1 MKLMLSEIIQKAHNA
16 KTKAEKIKILQSNNS
31 QALRSLFIWNYDDS
45 VTSVIPEGEVPY
57 RPNEAPQGTEHTNLA
72 LESRKFYYFVK
83 GGADNLSRTKRE
95 TMFIQMC
102 EGLHKDEA
110 AILCLVKDKQLGK
123 KYRITKAVV
132 TEAFPEIKW
141 GGRSK

>member
-1 MKLMLSEIIQKAHNA
+1 
-16 KTKAEKIKILQSNNS
+16 
-31 QALRSLFIWNYDDS
+31 
-45 VTSVIPEGEVPY
+45 
-57 RPNEAPQGTEHTNLA
+57 
-72 LESRKFYYFVK
+72 
-83 GGADNLSRTKRE
+83 
-95 TMFIQMC
+95 MFIQMC

-110 AILCLVKDKQLGK
+110 SILCLVKDKQLGK